1 MPTVRH
7 GRDAGH
13 GGDVLKMNL
22 AKKLFVTLR
31 GVAGHP
37 LNRGAGFRAMRQFCV
52 AQLAV
57 RLVPGD
63 ISVPFPNRTHLL
75 ISPRMKGAAHFITP
89 GLCEYEEMVF
99 VTHFLRPGDVFVDGG
114 ANVGAYTLLASGVAG
129 ARTIAVEPSPSTFG
143 YLRQNVF
150 LNDLATR
157 VTLVNAALGRSAG
170 KLRLTEDLGT
180 ENYVCADGE
189 AGPSVEVPVTT
200 LDSLVTEAS
209 VTLFKV
215 DVEGFETEVLAG
227 AQRLLASGAVQAM
240 IVERAGNGLRYG
252 YDEAVL
258 HRKIQDHGYAPF
270 AYDPTSRLLRKLAP
284 ESPGNIIYLM
294 DPEAVARRL
303 KEAPPIAYGSRMI

>member
-1 MPTVRH
+1 
-7 GRDAGH
+7 
-13 GGDVLKMNL
+13 MNF
-22 AKKLFVTLR
+22 AKKLFVTLK

-52 AQLAV
+52 AQVAV

-129 ARTIAVEPSPSTFG
+129 AKTVAVEPSPTTFG
-143 YLRQNVF
+143 YLKQNVL
-150 LNDLATR
+150 LNELSPR
-157 VTLVNAALGRSAG
+157 VTLVNAALGRQAG
-170 KLRLTEDLGT
+170 KLRLTEHLGT
-180 ENYVCADGE
+180 ENYVCANGE

-200 LDSLVTEAS
+200 LDSLGEAEPS
-209 VTLFKV
+209 VTLFKI

-227 AQRLLASGAVQAM
+227 AERLLARGAIQTM
-240 IVERAGNGLRYG
+240 IVERAGNGARYG

-258 HRKIQDHGYAPF
+258 HRKIQGCGYAPF
-270 AYDPTSRLLRKLAP
+270 AYDPASRLLRPLPP
-284 ESPGNIIYLM
+284 ESPGNIIYLR
-294 DPEAVARRL
+294 DAEAAARRL
-303 KEAPPIAYGSRMI
+303 KEAPAVEYGGRKI